1 MKNKVVL
8 YDLLFY
14 LAIPFIV
21 WKLGRDPLGDYYAIL
36 LSTAPGFCY
45 SLFRFIVLK
54 QFNFT
59 GLFIIST
66 LLISTLIDLLSGSA
80 ENMLWNQVYYGIAM
94 GTFLLIT
101 ILLKRP
107 LALYFAVDMS
117 ALQGYQR
124 ESSFEFYKTKKL
136 FTYLQLLTGLY
147 MFKSYFNSGVKGYLV
162 YKYGVEQ
169 YDLIL
174 LVLRIS
180 SWIFTGLILIGL
192 LLVNKHIFEISKQ
205 YNVKTEQQQ

>member
-1 MKNKVVL
+1 MKNKVVI
-8 YDLLFY
+8 YDLVFY
-14 LAIPFIV
+14 LAIPFLV
-21 WKLGRDPLGDYYAIL
+21 WKSGRDPLGDYYAIL

-45 SLFRFIVLK
+45 SLYRFFVLK

-80 ENMLWNQVYYGIAM
+80 ERMLWNQVYYGIAM

-101 ILLKRP
+101 VLLKKA
-107 LALYFAVDMS
+107 LALYFAVDIS
-117 ALQGYQR
+117 VLQGYQR
-124 ESSFEFYKTKKL
+124 ESSFEFFKTKKL
-136 FTYLQLLTGLY
+136 FTYLQLFTGLY
-147 MFKSYFNSGVKGYLV
+147 MFKSYFNSGLKGYLV

-174 LVLRIS
+174 LFLRIS
-180 SWIFTGLILIGL
+180 NWIFTGLILIGL
-192 LLVNKHIFEISKQ
+192 LLINKQIYDISKQ
-205 YNVKTEQQQ
+205 TIAKTEGQQ